1 MSIEINGT
9 LYFTQ
14 KWYHETYAV
23 LLIKKQI
30 FQMKMLNVITPKCR
44 CYLLFLKVDYC
55 PVQKRIGGGH
65 APPWPC
71 KHES

>member
-1 MSIEINGT
+1 MSIEINGI

-14 KWYHETYAV
+14 NWYHETYAV

-55 PVQKRIGGGH
+55 PVVAVQKWIGGGSSSPL
-65 APPWPC
+65 AL
-71 KHES
+71 